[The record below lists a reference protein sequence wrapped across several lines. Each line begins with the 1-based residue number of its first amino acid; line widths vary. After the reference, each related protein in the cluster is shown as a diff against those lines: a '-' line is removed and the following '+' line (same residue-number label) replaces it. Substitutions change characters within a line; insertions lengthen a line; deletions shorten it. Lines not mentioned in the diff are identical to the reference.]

1 MPQHHIE
8 FQFQGKTDDPYIHAL
23 KTLLADILPDW
34 PQQTIEKTGVPARGD
49 KSDPIAIAA
58 LAVATTSLIV
68 AIPGGVLATWNLAER
83 IKLKEKIDRLLVW
96 VQERAATL
104 SQSSP
109 TMHLPNGKVIPLG
122 TVKPEEILDMLDELY
137 TKEL

>member
-8 FQFQGKTDDPYIHAL
+8 FQFQAKTDDPQIHEL

-34 PQQTIEKTGVPARGD
+34 PQQTVEKTIQPSGINRTGP
-49 KSDPIAIAA
+49 DPIAVAA
-58 LAVATTSLIV
+58 LLL
-68 AIPGGVLATWNLAER
+68 AIPGAMVASWDLAER
-83 IKLKEKIDRLLVW
+83 IKLKEKIDRLLAW

-109 TMHLPNGKVIPLG
+109 TMHLPNGKVIPLN